1 MSATLMKPKPL
12 RPSFPDFDLDLLPEL
27 LRKMVKSI
35 SDQYQIDPV
44 IPFGTALGVI
54 ATAMRGKVRS
64 RISPDWIEHPSIYI
78 CSIANTGEGKS
89 QVMNLLR
96 QSLIDYEVQIQ
107 SEARS
112 RNELQSHEH
121 EIAQSRLKAV
131 KDSMSSIK
139 KSPKMSP
146 ASQADLI
153 DAIDLVNK
161 CNPHAAHRW

>member
-1 MSATLMKPKPL
+1 MSATLIKPKPL

-96 QSLIDYEVQIQ
+96 QSLIDY
-107 SEARS
+107 
-112 RNELQSHEH
+112 
-121 EIAQSRLKAV
+121 
-131 KDSMSSIK
+131 
-139 KSPKMSP
+139 
-146 ASQADLI
+146 
-153 DAIDLVNK
+153 
-161 CNPHAAHRW
+161 